1 MISYERYVLPNGLTV
16 ILHHDA
22 STPIVAMNILY
33 KVGARNEVETKTGF
47 AHLFE
52 HLMFGGSVNIPVY
65 DEPLQRAGGENNA
78 FTSNDFTNYY
88 LTLPKQNFETACWLE
103 SDRMMQLAFS
113 EKSLDVQR
121 HVVIEEFKQRYL
133 NQPYGDAWLYLRP
146 LCYTTHPYKWATIGK
161 EISHIEDAT
170 LEDVK
175 SFFAKYY
182 HPANAILSVAG
193 DIDFGYTKTLIEN
206 WFGNIKQQA
215 LEISPLPQEP
225 KQTELRRQILERD
238 VPASAI
244 YFAFHCCSRY
254 DKEFY
259 ATDLLSDILSRGK
272 SSRLYFQL
280 VKQKKI
286 FATISAYMLGELDK
300 SLFIIEG
307 RLNDGKTFAEAEK
320 AVDEV
325 LQEIMD
331 GKIDDRE
338 LQKVKQQVE
347 ASLVFNELGVANK
360 ALNLCYYD
368 MLGDVAAVNEQA
380 EKYNDITKQDLAN
393 IAQQIFAKDNT
404 NILCYQPI
412 TKTN

>member
-16 ILHHDA
+16 ILHHDE

-193 DIDFGYTKTLIEN
+193 DIDFGYTKKLIEN
-206 WFGNIKQQA
+206 WFGNIQQQS

-368 MLGDVAAVNEQA
+368 MLGDVAAVNQQA

>member
-16 ILHHDA
+16 ILHHDE

-175 SFFAKYY
+175 SFFSKYY

-193 DIDFGYTKTLIEN
+193 DIDFGYTKTLIEK

-259 ATDLLSDILSRGK
+259 TTDLLSDILSRGK

>member
-175 SFFAKYY
+175 SFFSKYY

-193 DIDFGYTKTLIEN
+193 DIDFGYTKTLIEK
-206 WFGNIKQQA
+206 WFGNIQHQS

-380 EKYNDITKQDLAN
+380 EKYNDITKQDLAD

>member
-1 MISYERYVLPNGLTV
+1 
-16 ILHHDA
+16 
-22 STPIVAMNILY
+22 MNILY

>member
-175 SFFAKYY
+175 SFFSKYY

>member
-16 ILHHDA
+16 ILHHDE

-103 SDRMMQLAFS
+103 SDRMMQLAFI

-175 SFFAKYY
+175 SFFSKYY

-193 DIDFGYTKTLIEN
+193 DIDFDYTKTLIEK

-259 ATDLLSDILSRGK
+259 TTDLLSDILSRGK